1 VENAVFDTNKAK
13 IKQIWP
19 SRLGAR
25 RASPEEAEYV
35 AALRMKV
42 LS

>member
-1 VENAVFDTNKAK
+1 MENGVFDTNEAK
-13 IKQIWP
+13 IKLIWP

-25 RASPEEAEYV
+25 RASPEEAESV